1 MGLVH
6 VEVIDSGRDLNAD
19 AKVEDQSGC
28 CSPPAS
34 LLPIAEVG
42 CCPSSVETIDPP
54 CADFHERL
62 KDWPP
67 LHNGIDYAA
76 SVRVFAVKP

>member
-1 MGLVH
+1 VGLVH
-6 VEVIDSGRDLNAD
+6 VEVIDGGRDLNAD
-19 AKVEDQSGC
+19 ARVEDRSGC

-42 CCPSSVETIDPP
+42 CCPPSVETIDPLR
-54 CADFHERL
+54 ADFHGRL

-67 LHNGIDYAA
+67 LHDGIGYAA
-76 SVRVFAVKP
+76 SVRAFAVKP

>member
-1 MGLVH
+1 VGLVH
-6 VEVIDSGRDLNAD
+6 VEVIDSGRDRNAD
-19 AKVEDQSGC
+19 VKVEDRSGC

-42 CCPSSVETIDPP
+42 CCPSSAETIDPLG
-54 CADFHERL
+54 ADFHERL
-62 KDWPP
+62 KGLLPR
-67 LHNGIDYAA
+67 HYGIDYAA